1 MRFKRLIAVLLLIAS
16 ISASGCGMFRGMM
29 GGGNAKEN
37 AVSALV
43 TTTRSAVVL
52 MTLAG
57 IAYDSGA
64 FGAPGSARAED
75 TWNKIAAESLRLNS
89 ALNAWSDAIRTNK
102 DTSAYAA
109 LVAQAL
115 AVLAAILPPR
125 GAPSGGQALL
135 PADPL
140 NPARLAVFDFSRPLT
155 FRAAHAYGGV

>member
-1 MRFKRLIAVLLLIAS
+1 MRYRSLVTLFLLIAMIGS
-16 ISASGCGMFRGMM
+16 SGCGMVRNMM
-29 GGGNAKEN
+29 GSGDAKEN

-64 FGAPGSARAED
+64 FGEPGSPRAED
-75 TWNKIAAESLRLNS
+75 TWSKIAAESLRLNS
-89 ALNAWSDAIRTNK
+89 ALNAWSEAIKANK
-102 DTSAYAA
+102 DSAAYAA

-125 GAPSGGQALL
+125 GAGGGGQALL
-135 PADPL
+135 PPE
-140 NPARLAVFDFSRPLT
+140 PFYPSRLAIADFAHPLS
-155 FRAAHAYGGV
+155 FRHAHGGV